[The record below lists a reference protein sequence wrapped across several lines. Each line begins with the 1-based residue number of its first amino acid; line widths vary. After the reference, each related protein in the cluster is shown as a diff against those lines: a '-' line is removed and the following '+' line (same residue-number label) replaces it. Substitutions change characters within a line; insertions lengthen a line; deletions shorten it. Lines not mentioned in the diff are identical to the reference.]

1 MDSGLRVGIVDLTMI
16 HSEDEVS
23 GARSREEFGGRGS
36 VEEGGGRDVSH
47 ADTVLHAISLW
58 SQNWN

>member
-1 MDSGLRVGIVDLTMI
+1 MI